1 MSMKNFFKRRQLLIY
16 KEIQIPILKNMVF
29 LLIALALVQVAGL
42 LIAMW
47 YLEWKTQLPI
57 AIVVDFRILNW
68 WKSFLYLSILVP
80 IIFNSLV
87 GLYFLLHFT
96 NKFAGPLFRLEREL
110 DECIKTDKPFVIKF
124 RDDDYLRSIA
134 AKLNTYIEKCRSGRT
149 STDPKGT
156 LDGSSNNN
164 GGSNPPSM

>member
-16 KEIQIPILKNMVF
+16 KEIQIPILKNMIF
-29 LLIALALVQVAGL
+29 LLLGLACIQVLGL
-42 LIAMW
+42 LGAMK

-57 AIVVDFRILNW
+57 NIVIDFRILGW
-68 WKSFLYLSILVP
+68 WKSFLYLSVLVP
-80 IIFNSLV
+80 IFFNSFI

-110 DECIKTDKPFVIKF
+110 DECIKTDKPFAIKF

-134 AKLNTYIEKCRSGRT
+134 TKLNIYIHKNRA
-149 STDPKGT
+149 PQ
-156 LDGSSNNN
+156 GSSTN
-164 GGSNPPSM
+164 STL

>member
-16 KEIQIPILKNMVF
+16 KEIQVPILKNMIF
-29 LLIALALVQVAGL
+29 LLAGLALIQVLGL
-42 LIAMW
+42 LAAMW

-57 AIVVDFRILNW
+57 NIVIDFRILNW

-80 IIFNSLV
+80 IFFNSLI

-110 DECIKTDKPFVIKF
+110 DECIQTGKPFSIKF

-134 AKLNTYIEKCRSGRT
+134 TKLNLYVGKN
-149 STDPKGT
+149 KA
-156 LDGSSNNN
+156 SNNN
-164 GGSNPPSM
+164 GGSNPPAV